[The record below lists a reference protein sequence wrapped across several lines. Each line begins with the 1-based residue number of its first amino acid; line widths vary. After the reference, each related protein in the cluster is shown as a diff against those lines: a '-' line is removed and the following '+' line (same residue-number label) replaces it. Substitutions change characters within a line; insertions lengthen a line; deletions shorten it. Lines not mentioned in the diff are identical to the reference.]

1 MGQGPHPVVIVLV
14 VDAESVAQHFSI
26 CLSHPIGVGSH
37 VLIPLIVLSGQGL
50 LVKLLPSVLQLRLL
64 VFSVALPTSLLGCQ
78 SFC

>member
-1 MGQGPHPVVIVLV
+1 MGQGRHPVVMVLV

-26 CLSHPIGVGSH
+26 CLSRPIGVELH

-50 LVKLLPSVLQLRLL
+50 LVGLLPFILQLLLL
-64 VFSVALPTSLLGCQ
+64 VFSVALPTLLLGCQ